1 MITFAQA
8 SCHVIDIPDMNF
20 EIIQEAHEIPI
31 RTSKYLL
38 NNLFFGFDIL
48 FTSL

>member
-38 NNLFFGFDIL
+38 NNLFFGLDIL